1 MNTTLSSVSLEHHAR
16 LARHVDAMPA
26 VGDLIGL
33 ATPEELR
40 VRLDETAAFLE
51 GLFLPHMEQAEASL
65 YPELERLLQNR
76 HAMTPMRREHAEI
89 RELIGTLSNL
99 RAHLD
104 AGALHT
110 GECVALRR
118 VVFRLYALLKV
129 HLAEEQ
135 LYVGILERDASEQRS
150 ADLAAAMDHAGITSL

>member
-1 MNTTLSSVSLEHHAR
+1 
-16 LARHVDAMPA
+16 MPA
-26 VGDLIGL
+26 VGDMIGH
-33 ATPEELR
+33 ASPEELR
-40 VRLDETAAFLE
+40 VGLDETLAFLH
-51 GLFLPHMEQAEASL
+51 GLFLPHMEQAEAAL

-89 RELIGTLSNL
+89 RELISTLSEL

-104 AGALHT
+104 AGPLHM

-129 HLAEEQ
+129 HLAEEH
-135 LYVGILERDASEQRS
+135 LYVGILERGASEQGS